1 MVCRGVY
8 RPCCHRDGE
17 ALQPLV
23 ALGNG
28 NVSALNGQGIVGVD
42 GVISGV
48 ELVGAC
54 LRIHI
59 AQGDVFIVLT
69 LDAVLPRGDGEG
81 ACPNTHP
88 VVGGK
93 AVAGSSDGVGAAGDS
108 QLIFAHNAVAAWGLH
123 SEGAG
128 AV

>member
-17 ALQPLV
+17 SLQPLV

-28 NVSALNGQGIVGVD
+28 NVSALDGQGIVGVD

-54 LRIHI
+54 
-59 AQGDVFIVLT
+59 
-69 LDAVLPRGDGEG
+69 
-81 ACPNTHP
+81 PNTYP

-93 AVAGSSDGVGAAGDS
+93 
-108 QLIFAHNAVAAWGLH
+108 AVAAWGLH